1 VVPVIGEA
9 SAMIRAIGIVLIA
22 AALSACSA
30 DVWRRSGA
38 TEQDVR
44 IDTVACQNAARRS
57 SESSGLIYAQLT
69 SYNYF
74 NNCMAAR
81 GYLVSLY

>member
-9 SAMIRAIGIVLIA
+9 SAMMRATGIVLIA

-30 DVWRRSGA
+30 EVWHRSGA

-44 IDTVACQNAARRS
+44 IDTVACQSAARRS
-57 SESSGLIYAQLT
+57 SENSGPIYAQLS

-81 GYLVSLY
+81 GYVVSLY